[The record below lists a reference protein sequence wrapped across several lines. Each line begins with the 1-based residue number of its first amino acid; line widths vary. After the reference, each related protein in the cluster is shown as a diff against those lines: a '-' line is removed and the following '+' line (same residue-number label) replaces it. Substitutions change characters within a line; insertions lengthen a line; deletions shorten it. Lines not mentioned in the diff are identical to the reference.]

1 MMRIT
6 ELHLEQFKK
15 EGVDYDIKHAKT
27 RWKELLSDLRFLG
40 NSGYPKLVRG
50 EKWSNWDM
58 DDLLSYFGAIVD
70 ALRSVYF
77 PLIPP
82 SKDDPRYNTSYWK
95 AYRKAEEKGY
105 IKSKPPKPE
114 EVSEWD
120 KKRKDIIKTSL
131 EEAKRKIDGLY
142 LTYPHGELFWTKE
155 KTLLVKTRKFDLSK
169 PHYLI
174 DDGLCYGII
183 SFKEPKKI
191 TKKQFFTEDLKKKHR
206 ILDTEAWQWW
216 RMSRDNAVEPELWA
230 YEVKKFEPFEIP
242 ERIKIPKGIQVIID
256 ADNIEFVGK
265 DEEQP
270 ARIDWPTMTT
280 KEARTDYIKFYGT
293 KGYIEEENDEHKYH
307 TCILL
312 SLNDTNILLD
322 YGERHPEEI
331 KERIDVVLNSHRH
344 IDHICPEISNFVCPL
359 YISKETLNRVDF
371 SLPED
376 ARIYEARKAFSIGNI
391 KIITYPVY
399 HSIRAP
405 MHIFKIETDDLAIG
419 VMTDFLAFEE
429 VEDEEF
435 FYPNLDIVI
444 IDGSSITKDLRRW
457 KEDHNLIF
465 GHKSV
470 IHQIERIRDR
480 CEKNPIIILTHIGR
494 EGIEWGDLQ
503 ILQYLHERFAGMHI
517 YIAKDGSVFDLKT
530 RRFTEAFKGEQI
542 CKDIVAN
549 LPSFTWIPE
558 FTSITGS
565 TLFTKDHAPRDLD
578 VMCKAEE
585 INGKWYI
592 PVDTSLLLKLQ
603 RAYQYATKKVL
614 GKAIKP
620 EFPPPSSAGPNW
632 ASIPA
637 YDLKL
642 VPRKNPEVRR
652 TGEEEF
658 EEKVYGVDFKE
669 KLRLRTK
676 SKDIEKM
683 AQQSLEEDKVKPL
696 RFFMPLKPIRV
707 QGKHGER
714 NTPERLIELFEPE
727 HYPVYNSVKRDGF
740 RTILMR
746 DGDKVVIYSEDG
758 NDITKQLPTIVDAVK
773 KLKAKSVVLDAE
785 CELWEDGYH
794 HPREAAIAKI
804 HSKAIDDKDLIA
816 NLFDCVYLNG
826 EDLHK
831 EPFEKR
837 WKALN
842 SLGIKYSKETNL
854 NPEEKLNII
863 PHILCKT
870 PKELLRETER
880 MRKVRSSEGCVA
892 IAHNATYP
900 LDGKPDD
907 NSFCK
912 FHNNVVIRGI
922 VIEPVQTKVSTV
934 YNLSFGC
941 LAGKHEILK
950 KDQTE
955 VGPYEK
961 VLTIG
966 STFAAPYV
974 KRGSVIEVE
983 CETINHIIHEDIEGN
998 PVEITAWAPRFM
1010 RVVPGAK
1017 PDSIDDIL
1025 RKARKENHVLQ
1036 EKIIKSDGTVIY
1048 KEARKELYCFLTEE
1062 PTLTSKI
1069 SDRFGAAKYA
1079 IFFEPATYHF
1089 EAIDLSNFV
1098 TGIEITNLI
1107 KERKATE
1114 VITNQIG
1121 RFSRE
1126 ALNKAGI
1133 KIIFAQGKVEDYLNK
1148 KLGES
1153 PLLKEAIL
1161 REQDPYMQYFDEDK
1175 EHKFCAHHH
1184 YRCALKEVLK
1194 EIGREDLWPKEE
1206 PSPEEWAKLW
1216 PKWWPEIR
1224 KVLEE
1229 YYDAHPNFEHSPS
1242 VHCDLRMETDTKGV
1256 LIGFTLNDQIKDRP
1270 QFFPLRLRKSEGKY
1284 SAEEYDDDP
1293 ENWKINYNT
1302 GEFAKRVKKGGA
1314 KAPVSLISERKSSEP
1329 SSWLTYEGFQ
1339 SPRNV
1344 AATRYGYAVLHL
1356 IRKLGV
1362 VETGY
1367 QSSYFHELFLHFPK
1381 DGNKPPFYW
1390 RLMFRY
1396 LKRPFK
1402 EAIERQ
1408 DYETLSECVYLEDG
1422 EALEEG
1428 IYLEAERI
1436 IPVSEEGWGKLETG
1450 WLCIY
1455 GVDKTP
1461 YIISDRAVKLKR
1473 MCPYPYSA
1481 LPRHIKKQIP
1491 PEFHYWKEKDM
1502 KKRIEI
1508 RDALVKAIKEKK
1520 VILKESIVRDY
1531 ILQIHYSEPAELIKR
1546 RSPAHKHYDL
1556 RIDGDL
1562 KKKTGHIFHAV
1573 LELNPLEVDST
1584 SAYLKKCKGDEGGV
1598 NWMEVG
1604 KNKTVKFTK
1613 GYGTFEKNEPGYVK
1627 ALDWGR
1633 VLVLEDSPL
1642 FKKFQFKGKQLK
1654 GIWIMHRSSPETD
1667 IWIFERSKDIG

>member
-1 MMRIT
+1 VRIT

-27 RWKELLSDLRFLG
+27 RWRELLADLRFLG
-40 NSGYPKLVRG
+40 NSGYPRLVKG

-58 DDLLSYFGAIVD
+58 DSLLSYFGAIVD

-77 PLIPP
+77 PFIPP

-114 EVSEWD
+114 EISEWD

-131 EEAKRKIDGLY
+131 EEAERKIDGLY

-183 SFKEPKKI
+183 SFKEPKRI

-242 ERIKIPKGIQVIID
+242 ERVKIPKGIQVIVD
-256 ADNIEFVGK
+256 ADNIEFVGE
-265 DEEQP
+265 DEEKP
-270 ARIDWPTMTT
+270 ARIDWPTMAT
-280 KEARTDYIKFYGT
+280 KEAKTDYIKFYGT

-322 YGERHPEEI
+322 YGERHPKEI
-331 KERIDVVLNSHRH
+331 EERIDVILNSHCH
-344 IDHICPEISNFVCPL
+344 IDHICPEISNFVCSI
-359 YISKETLNRVDF
+359 YVSKQTLNRVDF

-376 ARIYEARKAFSIGNI
+376 IRIYEARKAFNIGNI
-391 KIITYPVY
+391 KITTYPVY

-405 MHIFKIETDDLAIG
+405 MHIFKIETDGLAIG
-419 VMTDFLAFEE
+419 VMTDFLGFRDK
-429 VEDEEF
+429 EDEAS

-465 GHKSV
+465 GHESV
-470 IHQIERIRDR
+470 VHQIKRIRDK
-480 CEKNPIIILTHIGR
+480 CEKNPIVILTHIGR
-494 EGIEWGDLQ
+494 EGIEWGDPQ
-503 ILQYLHERFAGMHI
+503 ILQYLHERFPDIQI

-578 VMCKAEE
+578 IMCKAEE

-620 EFPPPSSAGPNW
+620 EFPPPALIGANW
-632 ASIPA
+632 SSIPA

-669 KLRLRTK
+669 GVRPPFGMPAGKNYLASQIIPYISPHKIYVEPFCGSAAIFFKKSKAEESVLSDKNPEIVFALKYIRDNDPEHIRKAVDNYDWILTKERWERSLEYNIKDPDKRFCNFLYSVRGSFSNNRQDFRPSLQGKSIKPKLIGLENQHEMLQGVTILNKDALKVISEYDSPDTFFYIDPPYLESDALPSKERFGEEQWQQLSNLLKKIKGKFILSTDKAGLKYFDKFETKTIKRTSYFQKTNQSGKFDTYNEYIIANFPLKKQKLQEKLRLRTK

-683 AQQSLEEDKVKPL
+683 AQQSLKEDKIKPL

-714 NTPERLIELFEPE
+714 NTPERLVELFEPE

-740 RTILMR
+740 RVQIHA

-831 EPFEKR
+831 EPFEER

-842 SLGIKYSKETNL
+842 SIGIKYSKETNL

-880 MRKVRSSEGCVA
+880 MRKVKSSEGCVA
-892 IAHNATYP
+892 IAHNAIYP

-912 FHNNVVIRGI
+912 FHNNVVVRGI

-955 VGPYEK
+955 VGPYEE

-974 KRGSVIEVE
+974 KRGSIIEVE
-983 CETINHIIHEDIEGN
+983 CETINHIIHEDIEGK
-998 PVEITAWAPRFM
+998 PIEITAWAPRFM

-1017 PDSIDDIL
+1017 
-1025 RKARKENHVLQ
+1025 
-1036 EKIIKSDGTVIY
+1036 
-1048 KEARKELYCFLTEE
+1048 
-1062 PTLTSKI
+1062 
-1069 SDRFGAAKYA
+1069 
-1079 IFFEPATYHF
+1079 
-1089 EAIDLSNFV
+1089 
-1098 TGIEITNLI
+1098 
-1107 KERKATE
+1107 
-1114 VITNQIG
+1114 
-1121 RFSRE
+1121 
-1126 ALNKAGI
+1126 
-1133 KIIFAQGKVEDYLNK
+1133 
-1148 KLGES
+1148 
-1153 PLLKEAIL
+1153 
-1161 REQDPYMQYFDEDK
+1161 
-1175 EHKFCAHHH
+1175 
-1184 YRCALKEVLK
+1184 
-1194 EIGREDLWPKEE
+1194 
-1206 PSPEEWAKLW
+1206 
-1216 PKWWPEIR
+1216 
-1224 KVLEE
+1224 
-1229 YYDAHPNFEHSPS
+1229 
-1242 VHCDLRMETDTKGV
+1242 
-1256 LIGFTLNDQIKDRP
+1256 
-1270 QFFPLRLRKSEGKY
+1270 
-1284 SAEEYDDDP
+1284 
-1293 ENWKINYNT
+1293 
-1302 GEFAKRVKKGGA
+1302 
-1314 KAPVSLISERKSSEP
+1314 
-1329 SSWLTYEGFQ
+1329 
-1339 SPRNV
+1339 
-1344 AATRYGYAVLHL
+1344 
-1356 IRKLGV
+1356 
-1362 VETGY
+1362 
-1367 QSSYFHELFLHFPK
+1367 
-1381 DGNKPPFYW
+1381 
-1390 RLMFRY
+1390 
-1396 LKRPFK
+1396 
-1402 EAIERQ
+1402 
-1408 DYETLSECVYLEDG
+1408 
-1422 EALEEG
+1422 
-1428 IYLEAERI
+1428 
-1436 IPVSEEGWGKLETG
+1436 
-1450 WLCIY
+1450 
-1455 GVDKTP
+1455 
-1461 YIISDRAVKLKR
+1461 
-1473 MCPYPYSA
+1473 
-1481 LPRHIKKQIP
+1481 
-1491 PEFHYWKEKDM
+1491 
-1502 KKRIEI
+1502 
-1508 RDALVKAIKEKK
+1508 
-1520 VILKESIVRDY
+1520 
-1531 ILQIHYSEPAELIKR
+1531 
-1546 RSPAHKHYDL
+1546 
-1556 RIDGDL
+1556 
-1562 KKKTGHIFHAV
+1562 
-1573 LELNPLEVDST
+1573 
-1584 SAYLKKCKGDEGGV
+1584 
-1598 NWMEVG
+1598 
-1604 KNKTVKFTK
+1604 
-1613 GYGTFEKNEPGYVK
+1613 
-1627 ALDWGR
+1627 
-1633 VLVLEDSPL
+1633 
-1642 FKKFQFKGKQLK
+1642 
-1654 GIWIMHRSSPETD
+1654 HR
-1667 IWIFERSKDIG
+1667 